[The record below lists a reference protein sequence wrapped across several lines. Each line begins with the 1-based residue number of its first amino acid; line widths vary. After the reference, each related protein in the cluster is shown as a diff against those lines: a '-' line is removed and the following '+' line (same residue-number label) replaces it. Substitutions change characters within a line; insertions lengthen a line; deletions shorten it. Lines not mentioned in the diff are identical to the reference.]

1 MILPCCGITGEGLNT
16 GLDWILDDINSR
28 IFMLD

>member
-1 MILPCCGITGEGLNT
+1 MPCSALTGEGLNK
-16 GLDWILDDINSR
+16 GLEWILDDINSR